1 MHDVVNSSEVPT
13 DQQTNRSDDEKVNYV
28 QGEEELGQLEATGGY
43 ALAAVSRAVAEAAL
57 ALGEE
62 LPDCVADLVPE
73 YPSQA
78 VAKQPRVTG
87 VRL

>member
-57 ALGEE
+57 ALSEE
-62 LPDCVADLVPE
+62 LPCFIADLVPE
-73 YPSQA
+73 CPSQTLG
-78 VAKQPRVTG
+78 RCS
-87 VRL
+87 